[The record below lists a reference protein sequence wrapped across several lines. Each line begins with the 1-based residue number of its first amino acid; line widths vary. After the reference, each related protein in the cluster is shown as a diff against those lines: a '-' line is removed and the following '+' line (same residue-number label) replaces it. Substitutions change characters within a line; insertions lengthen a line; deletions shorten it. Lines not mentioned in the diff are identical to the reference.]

1 MTILYLYQPLQAK
14 MKDEARAL
22 MEKHRGI
29 KRTNFNYIEFVL
41 RLEANKLRM
50 LQEAQVSDIRHIW
63 TNKIVKIYN
72 QNSL

>member
-1 MTILYLYQPLQAK
+1 

-50 LQEAQVSDIRHIW
+50 LQEARVSDIHHI
-63 TNKIVKIYN
+63 
-72 QNSL
+72 